1 MCLFQMCSLKA
12 DEMVRRSPFRVA
24 LERANKRGDSPE
36 TAAWG
41 GGHLPLLPAIQCFGL
56 AWKQA

>member
-1 MCLFQMCSLKA
+1 MCSLKA